1 MRQSFPSRTLIH
13 PTLRGAAG
21 ETARLFVLLALY
33 GILIGLF
40 ALAALGIWVELPSA
54 MAESRLMPVSPAGP
68 AEAVKLRG
76 SL

>member
-1 MRQSFPSRTLIH
+1 MRQSFASRTTIH

-33 GILIGLF
+33 GILLGLF

-54 MAESRLMPVSPAGP
+54 VAESQLMPGSPAGP
-68 AEAVKLRG
+68 AYPVKLRG